1 MRVRSV
7 AVCAAKSSRVNE
19 GEGAEEEEE
28 EEAEEEAEEVED
40 DEVVEEEEGSRTA
53 ARPVAARGS
62 VLTPVVAGPVA
73 LVPKVA

>member
-19 GEGAEEEEE
+19 GEGAEEAEEE
-28 EEAEEEAEEVED
+28 EVVVVEEE
-40 DEVVEEEEGSRTA
+40 EVVVVEEEGSRTA
-53 ARPVAARGS
+53 ARPAGARGP